1 MDLHLMALFAIAFT
15 CAVAVPGPNVAF
27 VVAQALKYGRKII
40 VPCSFGFGL
49 ATAIHAIVALSGVG
63 LIIHEHSS
71 LLGYLRWIGAIY
83 LTYIGLI
90 SFLSRPE
97 HHNTEIIASNT
108 RKLFLDSSLVAL
120 TNPKGWLVTLLTYP
134 SFISPYYSYTRQAIA
149 LSLAG
154 LLISLLIYSGYAL
167 LAQRARILFRNERNI
182 SRVAGAIYLLVAVF
196 LVLS

>member
-1 MDLHLMALFAIAFT
+1 MALFAIAFT

-27 VVAQALKYGRKII
+27 VVAQALKYGRRII

-83 LTYIGLI
+83 LAYIGLI
-90 SFLSRPE
+90 SFLSQPE
-97 HHNTEIIASNT
+97 HHSTEVIDSSP
-108 RKLFLDSSLVAL
+108 RKVFIDSSLVAL
-120 TNPKGWLVTLLTYP
+120 TNPKGWLATLLTYP
-134 SFISPYYSYTRQAIA
+134 SFISPYYSYTHQAIA
-149 LSLAG
+149 LSLTG
-154 LLISLLIYSGYAL
+154 LLISLLIYGGYAL
-167 LAQRARILFRNERNI
+167 LAQRARTLFRNERNI
-182 SRVAGAIYLLVAVF
+182 SRVAGAIYLLVAAF

>member
-1 MDLHLMALFAIAFT
+1 MDLHLVALFAIAFT

-27 VVAQALKYGRKII
+27 VVAQSLKYGRNII

-71 LLGYLRWIGAIY
+71 LLGYLRWIGALY

-90 SFLSRPE
+90 SFLPQPE
-97 HHNTEIIASNT
+97 HHSTEIIASSP
-108 RKLFLDSSLVAL
+108 RKVFIDSSLIAL
-120 TNPKGWLVTLLTYP
+120 TNPKGWLATLLTYP
-134 SFISPYYSYTRQAIA
+134 SFVSPYYSYTHQAIA

-154 LLISLLIYSGYAL
+154 LLISLLIYGGYAL
-167 LAQRARILFRNERNI
+167 LAQRARTLFRNERNI
-182 SRVAGAIYLLVAVF
+182 SRLAGAIYLLVAVF